1 MSKEAVGYVL
11 AAATLVGG
19 GLYGLKAW
27 RDKKNGKTATRA
39 HVVGR
44 AVSKPTPTNVGQR
57 PTVTS
62 GAQKQTVAKSTDW
75 TLNKVGL
82 SDKTATEK
90 PKETIGDLLGKT
102 QREERSEQENR
113 ELDEAL
119 ELYRERCALVDE
131 LTQRL
136 KDEDMSD
143 EDMLKLESE
152 LETAYVLATA
162 VSDAIR
168 IKYPNLAVNVEEVL
182 KGDSK

>member
-1 MSKEAVGYVL
+1 
-11 AAATLVGG
+11 
-19 GLYGLKAW
+19 
-27 RDKKNGKTATRA
+27 
-39 HVVGR
+39 
-44 AVSKPTPTNVGQR
+44 
-57 PTVTS
+57 
-62 GAQKQTVAKSTDW
+62 
-75 TLNKVGL
+75 
-82 SDKTATEK
+82 DKTATEK